1 MFEYFYNEIFRS
13 VIIGFGS
20 LFNGIQIKKKDEGGD
35 DFSVIKVPLAYGPT
49 QKFLARLQQNPDL
62 NHPTQMT
69 LPRMSFEFTNLAY
82 DPTR

>member
-20 LFNGIQIKKKDEGGD
+20 MFNGIQIKHKDDSD
-35 DFSVIKVPLAYGPT
+35 DTTSVIKVPLADGPT
-49 QKFLARLQQNPDL
+49 HKFLARLNQNPDL

-69 LPRMSFEFTNLAY
+69 LPRL
-82 DPTR
+82 